1 MAKITVDKTLLD
13 CYRSIV
19 VCASNLKTHVKHV
32 LISFRGSEHDGRN
45 VLKLFVLVERAEGL
59 SAVHARHI
67 QVQQNEIRA
76 GRPISANEPRP
87 FG

>member
-32 LISFRGSEHDGRN
+32 LINSQGSEHDGRN
-45 VLKLFVLVERAEGL
+45 VLKLFVLVEGL
-59 SAVHARHI
+59 LAVHARHI

-87 FG
+87 FR

>member
-32 LISFRGSEHDGRN
+32 RN
-45 VLKLFVLVERAEGL
+45 VLKLFVLVEGL
-59 SAVHARHI
+59 PAVHARHI